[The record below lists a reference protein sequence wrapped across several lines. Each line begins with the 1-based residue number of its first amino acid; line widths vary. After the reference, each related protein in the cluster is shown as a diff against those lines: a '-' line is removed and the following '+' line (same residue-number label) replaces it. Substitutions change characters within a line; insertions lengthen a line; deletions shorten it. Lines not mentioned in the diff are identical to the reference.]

1 VWRIDAFVQERER
14 IPKVPVFKLRGMQ
27 NVFESKKHRGGSEL
41 SYYVHNIPGRL
52 RVKIPSIKGSPNAAN
67 HVEQLLKAIE
77 GIDSTAV
84 NTVTGSILINYDTR
98 VVSSEAVLGIL
109 EQKGYFEA
117 LKSLANNNYIEAAV
131 SRAGSLVGK
140 AVLGAMLEKAFEGSA
155 LSLLAALI

>member
-1 VWRIDAFVQERER
+1 
-14 IPKVPVFKLRGMQ
+14 
-27 NVFESKKHRGGSEL
+27 L
-41 SYYVHNIPGRL
+41 SCYVHDIPGRL

-84 NTVTGSILINYDTR
+84 NTLTGSIVINYDAR
-98 VVSSEAVLGIL
+98 IVSSEAVLGIL

-117 LKSLANNNYIEAAV
+117 LKALSNDNTIEAAL
-131 SRAGSLVGK
+131 SKAGSLVGK
-140 AVLGAMLEKAFEGSA
+140 AVLGVVLEKAFEGSA